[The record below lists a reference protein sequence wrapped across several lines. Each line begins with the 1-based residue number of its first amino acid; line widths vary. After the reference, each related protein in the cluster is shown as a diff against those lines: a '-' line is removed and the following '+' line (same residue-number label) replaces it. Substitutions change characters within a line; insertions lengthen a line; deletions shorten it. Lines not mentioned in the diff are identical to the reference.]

1 MAMVER
7 TLCVT
12 GAGGSLASRVVKI
25 LLSQGYIVLCTVRD
39 PSDAK
44 YAHLKELDKAS
55 EKLRLFKADLL
66 DYNSLRLAIEGC
78 CGVLHVA
85 SPVPSS
91 SVSNP
96 EVELLAPAVKGTLN
110 VPRACFEAK
119 VKRVVYVSS
128 VAALMMN
135 PS

>member
-25 LLSQGYIVLCTVRD
+25 LLSQGYIILCTVRD

-96 EVELLAPAVKGTLN
+96 EVRVSPAYSFVTMSN
-110 VPRACFEAK
+110 PK
-119 VKRVVYVSS
+119 VLFSQTVFRC
-128 VAALMMN
+128 
-135 PS
+135 